1 MRFQDHGEHL
11 ALFAG
16 YYWVHCPKC
25 EEVIRHYRPRLRC
38 VHCGFSKEM
47 QALDAVARMYLV
59 TNCCGEELWAY
70 NQEHLD
76 FLEAYVAADLRER
89 KPNVNS
95 SMASRLPKWMKD
107 RKNRKDVLKGL
118 QRLREKLEA
127 IEG

>member
-1 MRFQDHGEHL
+1 
-11 ALFAG
+11 
-16 YYWVHCPKC
+16 
-25 EEVIRHYRPRLRC
+25 
-38 VHCGFSKEM
+38 M